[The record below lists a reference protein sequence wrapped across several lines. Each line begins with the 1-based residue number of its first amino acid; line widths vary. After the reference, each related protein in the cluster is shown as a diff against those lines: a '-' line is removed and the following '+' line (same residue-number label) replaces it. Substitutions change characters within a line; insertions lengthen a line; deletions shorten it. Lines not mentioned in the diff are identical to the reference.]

1 MSAEGLDCCGQVGH
15 VSMQT
20 WVSSLP
26 NGLRKDEV
34 PLEENNVTY
43 PTLPHLML
51 KRDSG

>member
-1 MSAEGLDCCGQVGH
+1 MSAEGLDCSVQVGH

-34 PLEENNVTY
+34 PLEENNVTV
-43 PTLPHLML
+43 PRISLQH
-51 KRDSG
+51 